1 MKILVN
7 NVNISYSVQ
16 GKGPPILLLHGYP
29 QTKIMWRKVIPL
41 LIQNFTVVSADLR
54 GYGDSDK
61 PRSNK
66 KHYPYS
72 KREMA
77 KDQVMLMKKIGFKKF
92 FAVGH
97 DRGARVFHRAAL
109 DYPDIIDKLVLI
121 DIVPTVHIY
130 NNLNKSI
137 AESFFHW
144 FFLVQKSPLPEN
156 IISTNKDFYIK
167 SMLGRLGKSDSF
179 IEKKILNEYIKK
191 FTKKSIISS
200 CEDYRAG
207 ASIDREHHNKDKIK
221 VLSPTLILWGKNSLV
236 GKNFKPLEVWKSY
249 CKNLSG
255 YCLKGGHY
263 LPEEN
268 PKEVAEKI
276 LSFLN

>member
-7 NVNISYSVQ
+7 NVNISYSIQ
-16 GKGPPILLLHGYP
+16 GKGPPLLLLHGYP
-29 QTKIMWRKVIPL
+29 QTKLMWRKVVPL
-41 LIQNFTVVSADLR
+41 LVKDFTVVTADLR

-61 PRSNK
+61 PKSNK
-66 KHYPYS
+66 NNYLYS

-92 FAVGH
+92 FAIGH
-97 DRGARVFHRAAL
+97 DRGARVFHRAVL
-109 DYPDIIDKLVLI
+109 DYPDIINKLVLI

-144 FFLVQKSPLPEN
+144 FFLVQKSPIPES
-156 IISTNKDFYIK
+156 IISKNKVFYIK
-167 SMLGRLGKSDSF
+167 SMLGRLGSSDDF
-179 IEKKILNEYIKK
+179 IDKKTLNEYIKK
-191 FTKKSIISS
+191 FTNNVIKSS
-200 CEDYRAG
+200 CEDYRAA
-207 ASIDREHHNKDKIK
+207 ASIDREHHSKDKLKI
-221 VLSPTLILWGKNSLV
+221 LCPTLILWGKNSLV

-249 CKNLSG
+249 GKKISG
-255 YCLKGGHY
+255 FGLKGGHY

-268 PKEVAEKI
+268 PKEVAERI